1 MTVNLGGASAPL
13 TWNVGGFV
21 PDGQPLILGTNG
33 SGGAARQLDFQ
44 NPIDF
49 NGAVRTVRADS
60 GSIADH
66 VLLSG
71 QLTNGGLQI
80 VGDGAVELTN
90 TGNTYAGATIVGDA
104 ASASGNLIL
113 SSAGTLSPNSN
124 LQLNGLTGVT
134 ETVSHGGYVLVTAA
148 SGPFTRALGTGA
160 GQVQWTASGGFGA
173 IGAPRTVDIGGA
185 GATLTWGAGGFVP
198 TGAALR
204 FGGVFANSTVNWQNG
219 IDLGATDRIIN
230 INEGQGAG

>member
-1 MTVNLGGASAPL
+1 MARPRRS

-49 NGAVRTVRADS
+49 NGADRTVRADS

-90 TGNTYAGATIVGDA
+90 TANTYAGATIVGDA
-104 ASASGNLIL
+104 A
-113 SSAGTLSPNSN
+113 
-124 LQLNGLTGVT
+124 
-134 ETVSHGGYVLVTAA
+134 
-148 SGPFTRALGTGA
+148 TR
-160 GQVQWTASGGFGA
+160 QA
-173 IGAPRTVDIGGA
+173 I
-185 GATLTWGAGGFVP
+185 
-198 TGAALR
+198 
-204 FGGVFANSTVNWQNG
+204 
-219 IDLGATDRIIN
+219 
-230 INEGQGAG
+230 